1 MDSGWGTTGG
11 GPSRSPFWRTPK
23 ESWKGLG
30 SVTFKI
36 NTQHTRSSVT
46 VNLSKNIG
54 CLRSIFALSIAEL
67 RHPPSPEGSMAKLDG
82 LMITR
87 P

>member
-23 ESWKGLG
+23 ESCKGLG

-36 NTQHTRSSVT
+36 NTQHTPLEYAIQLVPNST
-46 VNLSKNIG
+46 
-54 CLRSIFALSIAEL
+54 
-67 RHPPSPEGSMAKLDG
+67 KLDK
-82 LMITR
+82 LN
-87 P
+87 PNNDA